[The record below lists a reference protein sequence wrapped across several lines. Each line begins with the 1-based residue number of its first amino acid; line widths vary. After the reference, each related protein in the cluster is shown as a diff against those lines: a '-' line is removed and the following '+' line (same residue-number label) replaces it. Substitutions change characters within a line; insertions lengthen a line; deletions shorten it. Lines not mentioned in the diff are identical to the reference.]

1 MRIRL
6 HVAFVLGLTGGAF
19 LFPGTGVWG
28 QTAAPSQQQ
37 TPSANVRIVSPV
49 EGGIAVGVTRL
60 RAAVEPPHAAS
71 GVVFFVDG
79 RQVCSV
85 TDPPFECDWN
95 AGSTIAPHQVRLV
108 ANLIG
113 GGRIVRTLRT
123 TAAAFAE
130 TVDVDVVKVS
140 VTVTDDRGRYVRG
153 LPRSVF
159 RVSEDGQPQAISHF
173 FSEDAPLELVVAVDM
188 SQSMQP
194 ALSQLKRAVSDFL
207 GAVPSRH
214 GVTLLGFNDHV
225 LTLARRTVNPA
236 ERMKAV
242 DALTAWGSTVLH
254 DVILHGADLL
264 DAQAGRKALIVFTD
278 GQDSSSY
285 ATVAEVE
292 QRLQTSDL
300 TLYMI
305 GQGQG
310 LTRLPLKS
318 VMERLA
324 RQTGG
329 RAFFTEHIED
339 LHGVFRELL
348 DELSQQY
355 ALGYQP
361 TNSTRDDT
369 WRHITVDVEGHKRV
383 RARQGYRAAPPS
395 DLPR

>member
-6 HVAFVLGLTGGAF
+6 RFAFALALAGVGL
-19 LFPGTGVWG
+19 LFDGTGVSG
-28 QTAAPSQQQ
+28 QTAAPPPPQ
-37 TPSANVRIVSPV
+37 TRAASVRIVSPV
-49 EGGIAVGVTRL
+49 DGGVAVGLTRL

-71 GVVFFVDG
+71 DLVFFVDG
-79 RQVCSV
+79 RQVCTV
-85 TDPPFECDWN
+85 TVPPFECDWD
-95 AGSTIAPHQVRLV
+95 AGSTITQHQVRAV
-108 ANLIG
+108 ANLVG
-113 GGRIVRTLRT
+113 GGRVVRTTRT
-123 TAAAFAE
+123 TATAFAD
-130 TVDVDVVKVS
+130 TVNVDVVKVT
-140 VTVTDDRGRYVRG
+140 VTVTDDRGRFLKG

-159 RVSEDGQPQAISHF
+159 RVSEDGRPQTISHF
-173 FSEDAPLELVVAVDM
+173 FAEDAPLELVVAVDM
-188 SQSMQP
+188 SDSMRP
-194 ALSQLKRAVSDFL
+194 AMSQVKRAVSDFL

-214 GVTLLGFNDHV
+214 GVTVLGFNDHV
-225 LTLARRTVNPA
+225 FTLAPRTVNPA
-236 ERMKAV
+236 ERTKAV
-242 DALTAWGSTVLH
+242 NALAAWGSTVLH

-278 GQDSSSY
+278 GDDSNSY
-285 ATVAEVE
+285 ATLAEVE

-324 RQTGG
+324 SQTGG
-329 RAFFTEHIED
+329 RAFFTDRVDD

-361 TNSTRDDT
+361 TNSARDDT
-369 WRHITVDVEGHKRV
+369 WRQITVDVEGHKRV
-383 RARQGYRAAPPS
+383 RARQGYRAAPSS
-395 DLPR
+395 DQRR